1 MQERDLLLYDDFLEP
16 HICSTVLSE
25 DFLYWYHP
33 KVWTDIYLHS
43 LHRVLGC
50 W

>member
-25 DFLYWYHP
+25 DFL
-33 KVWTDIYLHS
+33 LHS
-43 LHRVLGC
+43 LHRVPGC